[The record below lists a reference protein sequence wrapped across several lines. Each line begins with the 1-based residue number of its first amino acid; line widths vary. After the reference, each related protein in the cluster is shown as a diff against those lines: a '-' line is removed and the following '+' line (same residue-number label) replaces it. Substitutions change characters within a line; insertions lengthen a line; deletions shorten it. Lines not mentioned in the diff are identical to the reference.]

1 MFFKISSDGPNVN
14 LRFLDIVRED
24 RKDKSQ
30 KPLLEIG
37 TCGLHVTHASIKHG
51 GNANGWI
58 IDKILSAMYKIFD
71 QSPSWRAD
79 YENVTKSNVYP
90 LKFCSNR
97 WAENKTVAERVI
109 DVWENVV
116 KTVKYWMGLQ
126 KSKQP
131 KDSNKSYQRL
141 KSAITD
147 PLIPVKLKFFAKTAD
162 ELNKFLMLYQTDN
175 PIVSFIAQSLDHPP
189 ICINLH
195 SFRETESCNIFSITF
210 QNRFQRWILP

>member
-1 MFFKISSDGPNVN
+1 MLVYLFATCSLFFKISSDGPNVN
-14 LRFLDIVRED
+14 VRFLDLVRED

-37 TCGLHVTHASIKHG
+37 TCGLRVTHGSIKHG
-51 GNANGWI
+51 GNANGWTI
-58 IDKILSAMYKIFD
+58 NKILSAMHKIFD
-71 QSPSWRAD
+71 QSPPRRAN

-90 LKFCSNR
+90 LKFSSHR
-97 WAENKTVAERVI
+97 WAENKIVAERAI

-126 KSKQP
+126 KSKQR

-147 PLIPVKLKFFAKTAD
+147 LLIPVKLKFFAKTVD
-162 ELNKFLMLYQTDN
+162 ELNRFLVLYQTDN
-175 PIVSFIAQSLDHPP
+175 PMVPFIAQ
-189 ICINLH
+189 
-195 SFRETESCNIFSITF
+195 
-210 QNRFQRWILP
+210 